1 MVDAPNVTPI
11 RQDPAASPAM
21 ATAHTSENGEPDHPL
36 EQQQQQVAAAGA
48 AGVEDRA
55 KSGLGFESPF
65 EDELDT
71 PAFLRKRSGGADDD
85 QDVPAFMR
93 RGGSD

>member
-1 MVDAPNVTPI
+1 VTPI
-11 RQDPAASPAM
+11 RQDPAAAPAM
-21 ATAHTSENGEPDHPL
+21 AAAHPSENGNPGHPL
-36 EQQQQQVAAAGA
+36 EQQQQQATAAGA
-48 AGVEDRA
+48 AGIEERA
-55 KSGLGFESPF
+55 NSGLGFESPF